1 MKKKPGFA
9 LRSVC
14 GEKFLIAEGV
24 ENIDFSKLIALNET
38 STYLWEAI
46 PEDEEFTIDTL
57 VDLLLEEYDVTAE
70 QARQDVTELCHAML
84 QAGIIT
90 NSFGSYK

>member
-24 ENIDFSKLIALNET
+24 DNIDFSKLIALNE
-38 STYLWEAI
+38 SSVYLWKSLA
-46 PEDEEFTIDTL
+46 DGEEFTEETL
-57 VDLLLEEYDVTAE
+57 VELLMNEYEVSRE
-70 QARQDVTELCHAML
+70 QASEDVAVLCRSMIEAE
-84 QAGIIT
+84 IVEP
-90 NSFGSYK
+90 

>member
-24 ENIDFSKLIALNET
+24 DNIDFSKLIALNE
-38 STYLWEAI
+38 SSVYLWTSLA
-46 PEDEEFTIDTL
+46 DGEEFTEETL
-57 VDLLLEEYDVTAE
+57 VELLMKEYEVSRE
-70 QARQDVTELCHAML
+70 QASEDVAALCRSMIEAEIVE
-84 QAGIIT
+84 A
-90 NSFGSYK
+90 